1 MASCVRFG
9 LDRLLQDPTLRRPL
23 AGKRVALLAHPAS
36 VTRDLN
42 HSLDALAALPD
53 LTLSAAFGPQHG
65 LRGDKQDNMVESPDY
80 TDPLL
85 GIPVFSLYGEVR
97 RPTTAMMDSFDVL
110 LVDLQDLGCRIYTFI
125 TTLRYVL
132 EEAAKHGKSVWVLDR
147 PNPAGRPVEGTLLR
161 EGWESFVGAGALP
174 MRHGLTMGELADWF
188 VATLKL
194 DVDCRVIEMDGWQ
207 PDAAPGYGWPL
218 GERTW
223 INPSPNAP
231 NLWMA
236 RAYAGTVMLEGT
248 TLSEGRGTTR
258 PLELFGA
265 PGLDARALIA
275 EMRALAPDWLRG
287 CMLREC
293 WFEPTFHK
301 HAGTLCNGVQI
312 HVEDPAHYDHA
323 AFRPWR
329 VQALAFKAIRRL
341 QPDYPLWRD
350 FAYEYEH
357 ERLAIDLINGSPLLR
372 EWVDDAA
379 ATAADLDALATPDEA
394 AWTETRRAFLR
405 YPG

>member
-1 MASCVRFG
+1 MAHPVRFG
-9 LDRLLQDPTLRRPL
+9 LDRLLADPALRRPL

-36 VTRDLN
+36 VTRELT

-85 GIPVFSLYGEVR
+85 GIPVFSLYGAVR
-97 RPTTAMMDSFDVL
+97 RPTPAMMDTFDVL

-161 EGWESFVGAGALP
+161 AGWESFVGAGPLP
-174 MRHGLTMGELADWF
+174 MRHGMTMGELAAWF
-188 VATLKL
+188 VTMHKL
-194 DVDCRVIEMDGWQ
+194 DVDLRVIDMEGWQ
-207 PDAAPGYGWPL
+207 PDAAHGYGWPL

-265 PGLDARALIA
+265 PDLDARALIA
-275 EMRALAPDWLRG
+275 EMRALAPDWLAG
-287 CMLREC
+287 CVLREC

-301 HAGTLCNGVQI
+301 HAGKLCNGVQL
-312 HVEDPAHYDHA
+312 HVEDPAHYAHT

-329 VQALAFKAIRRL
+329 VQALAFKALRRL

-357 ERLAIDLINGSPLLR
+357 DRLAIDLINGSPLLR
-372 EWVDDAA
+372 EWVDDAE
-379 ATAADLDALATPDEA
+379 ATPADLDALACPDEA
-394 AWTETRRAFLR
+394 AWLDTRRPFLR